1 MTGTLC
7 FEGISV
13 KRLAPWRGPRTP
25 ADSVIRQRV
34 DVVRCGR
41 SADCARVAGYSSRTG
56 LGKVFRQSAQNLTKL
71 AHVVKPQAIVWGKSL
86 GAEIAALCERG
97 DAIGGAIGQRLNGQ
111 SGLAA
116 AGSHEAA
123 AIAKK

>member
-1 MTGTLC
+1 MRPPHFLNVLFALQESGQAGSNPKQAR
-7 FEGISV
+7 F
-13 KRLAPWRGPRTP
+13 APLLPVG
-25 ADSVIRQRV
+25 
-34 DVVRCGR
+34 
-41 SADCARVAGYSSRTG
+41 
-56 LGKVFRQSAQNLTKL
+56 RQSAQNLTKL
-71 AHVVKPQAIVWGKSL
+71 AHVVKPQAFVWGKSL